1 MLITEVDDESQR
13 LVHQLHIGQQLHPPQ
28 VHALLL
34 AGLRFDE
41 QTVVDQQIVTKVLV
55 EGHAA
60 IGDAHAFLAARP
72 VSGQLELAFEATHVD
87 GLERSDAEVL
97 LDSDGSVND
106 FLRQRI
112 GLFIERMHM

>member
-28 VHALLL
+28 VHVLLL

-41 QTVVDQQIVTKVLV
+41 QTVVDQQIVTKILV
-55 EGHAA
+55 EGYVA

-72 VSGQLELAFEATHVD
+72 VSGQLELAFEASHINRLQCPDRKIAGFKEYSFPNQLAGVT
-87 GLERSDAEVL
+87 
-97 LDSDGSVND
+97 GS
-106 FLRQRI
+106 
-112 GLFIERMHM
+112 